1 MAVTCRSCGTED
13 DSGSPYCLNPGCGA
27 RLASLAEE
35 ATTPPD
41 AESDAPAASAAAAGT
56 SDRATRSTARKSR
69 GTTPDTTPKAGEPTS
84 SSVTPAAEAGEPA
97 STPPTTSARAGETA
111 STPPH
116 ATVRAGEPASTPP
129 TTTAGAGT
137 TAPTTAGA
145 ATSEAG
151 AVDTPVTGGTGTTA
165 PRAGTPTEVRAGT
178 TTGAPAD
185 PTPVPGESAGAT
197 GTPPQSGKPADGSV
211 DSVTALG
218 TQAGAA
224 GGAATG
230 SGTPAASPGGTA
242 APAGPPGTAATA
254 PTGASGTASAT
265 GLGAVAGKLAA
276 VRSLPS
282 RLRAGRSTPTR
293 GARSGDRPEQ
303 PATDP
308 ADGSAPLPPGG
319 GARWMPAAA
328 ALALVAGLGV
338 AVPWVIGDDDPERS
352 AQPPTQAM
360 VPAPVVPLPS
370 ATALPGTPSATPKA
384 PAATTPRRTS
394 PTAPDR
400 TGRPGQPA
408 PRDTKPAP
416 PPPRRTTTA
425 PKPSITV
432 STSRSHCTGWDAGN
446 GWTIVVDVTV
456 RNGRGRSASGTHG
469 YDRNVGGSGTYQLSG
484 GGTSYS
490 GELPP
495 NLGDNPE
502 LTQSSVSWSVTVR
515 LDNGATVTKSGTAS
529 RPSSC

>member
-27 RLASLAEE
+27 RLATLAEE

-41 AESDAPAASAAAAGT
+41 AESDAGAAGAASAGT
-56 SDRATRSTARKSR
+56 SDRATKLTARKSR
-69 GTTPDTTPKAGEPTS
+69 GTTPHTTPDAGEP
-84 SSVTPAAEAGEPA
+84 V
-97 STPPTTSARAGETA
+97 STAPN
-111 STPPH
+111 
-116 ATVRAGEPASTPP
+116 
-129 TTTAGAGT
+129 TTARTGT
-137 TAPTTAGA
+137 TAPATTEA
-145 ATSEAG
+145 ATPAFG
-151 AVDTPVTGGTGTTA
+151 AVDTPVTGETGTTA
-165 PRAGTPTEVRAGT
+165 PRAGKPTEVQAGT
-178 TTGAPAD
+178 PTGAPAD
-185 PTPVPGESAGAT
+185 PTPDPGEPAEAT

-218 TQAGAA
+218 AEAGAA

-230 SGTPAASPGGTA
+230 SGIPAAAPGGTA
-242 APAGPPGTAATA
+242 TPAGPRAAAATE
-254 PTGASGTASAT
+254 PTGASGAASAT
-265 GLGAVAGKLAA
+265 GLGTVAGKLAA

-282 RLRAGRSTPTR
+282 RLRALLATPTR
-293 GARSGDRPEQ
+293 EARSGDHPPEQ
-303 PATDP
+303 PA
-308 ADGSAPLPPGG
+308 ADRADESAPLFPGS

-338 AVPWVIGDDDPERS
+338 AVPWVIGDDDPERP

-370 ATALPGTPSATPKA
+370 ATALPSTPSATPEA
-384 PAATTPRRTS
+384 PAATTPRRAA

-515 LDNGATVTKSGTAS
+515 LENGATVTKSGTAS